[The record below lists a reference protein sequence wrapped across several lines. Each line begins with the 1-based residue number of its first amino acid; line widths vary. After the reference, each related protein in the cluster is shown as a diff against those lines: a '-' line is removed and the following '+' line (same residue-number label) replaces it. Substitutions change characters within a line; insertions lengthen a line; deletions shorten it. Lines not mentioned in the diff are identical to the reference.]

1 VSEETEQKEGDA
13 KENQD
18 WFSTLLAPGVRTSNP
33 MFRDYRLF
41 VIDLQEFTGDKIQL
55 IRGQAER
62 AKAIFSRVAEREFP
76 GVEYE
81 FDETEVLSERKL
93 IVYTKD
99 GRRSSVVVFMGN
111 FGAVELYIYTDR
123 ELESD
128 ARAALNELLF
138 GYDP

>member
-1 VSEETEQKEGDA
+1 VSEQNQEKEENT
-13 KENQD
+13 KEKQD
-18 WFSTLLAPGVRTSNP
+18 WFSTLLAPGVRASNP
-33 MFRDYRLF
+33 QFAEYRLF
-41 VIDLQEFTGDKIQL
+41 VVDLQEFTGDKIQL

-76 GVEYE
+76 GIEYE
-81 FDETEVLSERKL
+81 FDESDVISERKL
-93 IVYTKD
+93 VVYTKD